1 LTSSPHD
8 LEALR
13 RLIGSEEGQY
23 FDRKS
28 LVDQQP
34 PGTRPRDR
42 AAVRA
47 QVVEY
52 VAAFANAD
60 GGTLVLGVEND
71 GTVTGCPYPL
81 EAREAILEA
90 NTRVNFCRDL

>member
-1 LTSSPHD
+1 
-8 LEALR
+8 
-13 RLIGSEEGQY
+13 
-23 FDRKS
+23 
-28 LVDQQP
+28 
-34 PGTRPRDR
+34 
-42 AAVRA
+42 VRA